1 MHKKSVKRLILNKET
16 LRNLKAAELRG
27 AGGGVADLAEACTTW
42 GPDSCLGACTFNCSW
57 ICTM

>member
-1 MHKKSVKRLILNKET
+1 MHKRSVKRMTLNKET

-27 AGGGVADLAEACTTW
+27 AGGDAAAPLEACPTW